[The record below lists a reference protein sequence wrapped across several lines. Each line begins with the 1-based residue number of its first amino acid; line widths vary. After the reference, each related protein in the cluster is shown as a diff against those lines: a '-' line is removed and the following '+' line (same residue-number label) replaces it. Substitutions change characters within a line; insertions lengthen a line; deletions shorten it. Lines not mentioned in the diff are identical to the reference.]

1 MMKTTSQVKSHYTIS
16 MPSSHLVI
24 LTAGGMIKLRQK
36 YWIKVTIIVFLG
48 CELTHTEA
56 SCRFTNTSNSL
67 SNARRNSTGPPP
79 CLLADKEPETGLAVR
94 PQAPDTLD
102 AICDWTVLDAA
113 PICTPHD
120 DIKSR
125 WTSTMQTQSKDQVC
139 HMSSFHHTGLHES
152 ECSVHDVPVCNAH
165 K

>member
-16 MPSSHLVI
+16 MPSSHIVLP
-24 LTAGGMIKLRQK
+24 TADGMIKARQK
-36 YWIKVTIIVFLG
+36 PWIKMTISVFLG

-56 SCRFTNTSNSL
+56 SCRFTNTSNNL
-67 SNARRNSTGPPP
+67 SKCPTQLDWSPPY
-79 CLLADKEPETGLAVR
+79 LLADKEPETGLAVR

-102 AICDWTVLDAA
+102 AICDLTVLDA
-113 PICTPHD
+113 PICTPDD

-125 WTSTMQTQSKDQVC
+125 WTSTMQTQSKGQVC
-139 HMSSFHHTGLHES
+139 HMSSFHHTGLHEW